1 MEIIAELENEARG
14 AYAGAIGYLG
24 FSGNL
29 DTCITIR
36 TIIFKNGK
44 AYVQAGAGIVWD
56 SIPENEYEET
66 VNKAKGMLKSIRT
79 AEAAFATKSSEYV
92 PINHDYYQ

>member
-1 MEIIAELENEARG
+1 M
-14 AYAGAIGYLG
+14 
-24 FSGNL
+24 

-36 TIIFKNGK
+36 TIVFKNGK

-56 SIPENEYEET
+56 SIPEKEYEET

-79 AEAAFATKSSEYV
+79 AEAVFAPKAYAHSV
-92 PINHDYYQ
+92 INHDYYN